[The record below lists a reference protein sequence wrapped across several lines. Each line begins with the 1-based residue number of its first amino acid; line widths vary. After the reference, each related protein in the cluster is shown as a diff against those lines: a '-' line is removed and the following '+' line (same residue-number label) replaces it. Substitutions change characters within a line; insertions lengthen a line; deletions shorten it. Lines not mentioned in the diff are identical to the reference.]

1 MPFAAVF
8 RQYLIVRRIHKC
20 LSDPWLASATT
31 VFHCCKTPV
40 SGSGCPVSYTYVRLP
55 GPAMQA
61 HMGVTL
67 RPSAATTTCAHW
79 PHAAL
84 GHLIYSLPLCHS
96 QGLPQTGLYV
106 KSICIFILQNWEVKS
121 GRHSSEHQLKSDRPG
136 FESWLGCF
144 LPMSPWTH
152 SLTALSF
159 CYLIYKFGENN
170 NTYSIGLLGVLNE
183 TVHIEHLAHNLI
195 GCFLLPI
202 SK

>member
-1 MPFAAVF
+1 MSFWPLTCFSYNSIPLLQNTCF
-8 RQYLIVRRIHKC
+8 R
-20 LSDPWLASATT
+20 
-31 VFHCCKTPV
+31 
-40 SGSGCPVSYTYVRLP
+40 VRLP
-55 GPAMQA
+55 CVLHICPSSWPSCAGSHGGDSPSLSSHHHMCPLASCCPGPPDIQ
-61 HMGVTL
+61 
-67 RPSAATTTCAHW
+67 PS
-79 PHAAL
+79 
-84 GHLIYSLPLCHS
+84 LCHS
-96 QGLPQTGLYV
+96 RGLPQTGLYV

-159 CYLIYKFGENN
+159 GYLIYKFGENN